1 MIKTNHKIKINNR
14 NYYIFN
20 ENNRTYVKYEGNF
33 VEIFILQNN
42 INNKK
47 GGGDDAKYAFTYQ
60 IRDINNAIEKYEKI
74 FIKRQEK
81 ILYLCVNFI
90 NKIKSTESSINNKFA
105 KMSISSDYDR
115 SRYLTLINKEFY
127 ENLFKKYFIVI
138 MQTINRDSII
148 SEQSELKKIAKYLH
162 FITYD
167 DNEKDKKI
175 NNDFK
180 EFEKI
185 GIDDA
190 IDEIVLKENVNNSLN
205 ELNNLITTFNADK
218 KKIIDTESLK
228 NNVIAIKNKISKW
241 SAPSWQEI
249 LLSTFNEDVE
259 YINDKSE
266 KFKSNEKYLNAILN
280 FLSMESSDI
289 NKFDEKSMDKIK
301 KEVEKALETIKKIPN
316 ESNNDIDIPELINLI
331 ISNIKKLLIN
341 FINKNYSKNISSIQ
355 KLKDNS
361 KKEIEEIIKSI
372 ENYKN
377 VLDTSTTEEIAQ
389 VLKTG
394 SDNINENSSSNASSG
409 NSGSGNASSG
419 NASSG
424 NASSGNAETGNSG
437 SDNSGSDNSVSGNS
451 GSDNSGSGNSES
463 GNAGTGNA
471 ATDKVDENGGDKV
484 DSSVGKTT
492 ITSDIPIYTEDEAE
506 EIRKTRGAY
515 KFWKEKGLDVDVSKI
530 KMEISDDKTSITT
543 WLDDPTSFEPKLA
556 TLEGNDFYLN
566 GNVLKGKELFDYVNN
581 IKKETLKIV
590 TKKGQEEEKYNFS
603 TNEIKGDPEYAST
616 REKGS
621 ASAPEFP
628 TDNFDTSKY
637 TPSELN
643 QRDFAMSLP
652 TKLSDCDKFKKSV
665 DGNKNDGK
673 YNICYAKHKWLERF
687 NKNSTI
693 DCETYPRP
701 SNGLNQSLTESTPG
715 KEQPLCLQIRNTLNR
730 WGTDG
735 TDKKPIREKVEKEK
749 EEKKEKIIQETKIK
763 YDGEK
768 KEEHIRYNIIESI
781 LEGRDLSDEDK
792 AIFEKDFNLPKVNF
806 FGKKSNYQNFL
817 VNLKKEFD
825 NKQPNNLKKEY
836 EKYIAEHNNDKF
848 IIDNYDINST
858 TSTKNSKGHYLLH
871 AFKLF
876 MHWLIKKNIE
886 IYNKIGSDLIY
897 YYNLS
902 ISKYYDD
909 YNMDKDEIRN
919 LIIYHKNP
927 KKINQTVYNLVDHN
941 TVLQNPSLNFYKKQ
955 LLFKPDPSNEC
966 VTNIESPTCK
976 FNSFLDSYNLKKS
989 TRPVVESDA
998 LSYKKMPENRFI
1010 YVGGNDKKYTNK
1022 IYNSQKSKYKVC
1034 GYVTDVEGNMDYFN
1048 KYVKISKI
1056 LEWTSEKKNR
1066 LKFKKNDSIFI
1077 YGGDTQDRGDSDIR
1091 FVNILLKFKEDY
1103 PERVIFIIGNRDA
1116 NKLRIPS
1123 EISEK
1128 YSNYQNFLKKYDNYP
1143 YWEDKSVRITL
1154 RKYLKDNNYELN
1166 VKNRLKYI
1174 VERTMDN
1181 KDGFE
1186 KRRVELSIILKKN
1199 INNISDNDVI
1209 SSFLNSVLPKPKNIT
1224 QSNDNYMLKYL
1235 MQGQLIYIFGEH
1247 IFVHGAINEK
1257 NIGKIPKNKNIIEDI
1272 NVWAKELNDWFH
1284 KELKEYMNNP
1294 KDGGITKKRKAHNII
1309 DYVVPGYNKDITIVY
1324 ANNLKNG
1331 NGAHINK
1338 NVIKHLNKYGIK
1350 NIITGHKPH
1359 GDCPLVIRDKNLT
1372 AVSAD
1377 TSYSNINYLKN
1388 IKGIKDV
1395 KYYNDKR
1402 GKAVSEVLLYSNGD
1416 IRVHGILADNSKYG
1430 YIIKKNKKSPSSSDY
1445 IGLQLNNKYW
1455 VKNVKK
1461 DKYLISYG
1469 KGFDIDEKWVNL
1481 QELKK
1486 LLKKP

>member
-105 KMSISSDYDR
+105 KMSISSDYDM

-148 SEQSELKKIAKYLH
+148 SEQSDLKKIAKYLH

-185 GIDDA
+185 GVDDA

-228 NNVIAIKNKISKW
+228 NNVMAIKNKISKW

-377 VLDTSTTEEIAQ
+377 VLDTSTTEEVAQ

-394 SDNINENSSSNASSG
+394 SDNINENSSSNASSN
-409 NSGSGNASSG
+409 NSSSE
-419 NASSG
+419 NSS
-424 NASSGNAETGNSG
+424 
-437 SDNSGSDNSVSGNS
+437 SGNS
-451 GSDNSGSGNSES
+451 GSDNSGSGNSGSDNSGSGNSGS

-543 WLDDPTSFEPKLA
+543 WLDDPTSFDPKLA
-556 TLEGNDFYLN
+556 TLEGNNFYLN
-566 GNVLKGKELFDYVNN
+566 GNILKGKELLDYVNN

-590 TKKGQEEEKYNFS
+590 TRKGQEEEKYNFA
-603 TNEIKGDPEYAST
+603 TNEIKGAPEYAST

-628 TDNFDTSKY
+628 TEY
-637 TPSELN
+637 TQSELN
-643 QRDFAMSLP
+643 QRNFAMSLP
-652 TKLSDCDKFKKSV
+652 TKLSDCDKFKKGV
-665 DGNKNDGK
+665 NGNKNDDK
-673 YNICYAKHKWLERF
+673 YNICYKKHKWLEGF
-687 NKNSTI
+687 NKSSTI
-693 DCETYPRP
+693 DCKTNPIP
-701 SNGLNQSLTESTPG
+701 SNGLNQSLNESTPG
-715 KEQPLCLQIRNTLNR
+715 KEQPLCVQIRNTLNR

-763 YDGEK
+763 YDEEN
-768 KEEHIRYNIIESI
+768 KEEYRRYNIIESI

-792 AIFEKDFNLPKVNF
+792 AIFEKDFNFSKAII
-806 FGKKSNYQNFL
+806 FGKLQYQNFL
-817 VNLKKEFD
+817 DNLKKNFD
-825 NKQPNNLKKEY
+825 TKQPNSLKTEY
-836 EKYIAEHNNDKF
+836 DKYIAENNNDKF
-848 IIDNYDINST
+848 IIDNYDKST
-858 TSTKNSKGHYLLH
+858 TYTKNSKGYYLLY

-876 MHWLIKKNIE
+876 MHWLIKNNIE
-886 IYNKIGSDLIY
+886 KYNKIGSDLIY

-902 ISKYYDD
+902 ISKYYND
-909 YNMDKDEIRN
+909 YILDKEDKIDKK
-919 LIIYHKNP
+919 LTIYHKTP
-927 KKINQTVYNLVDHN
+927 HKLTDTIYNLVDD
-941 TVLQNPSLNFYKKQ
+941 TKSLQNPSLKFYKKQ

-966 VTNIESPTCK
+966 VTNIENPTCK

-989 TRPVVESDA
+989 TSNPV
-998 LSYKKMPENRFI
+998 FF
-1010 YVGGNDKKYTNK
+1010 YVGGNYKKYTNK

-1034 GYVTDVEGNMDYFN
+1034 TYITDVEGNMDYFN
-1048 KYVKISKI
+1048 KYVNISKVI
-1056 LEWTSEKKNR
+1056 EWTSEKKNR
-1066 LKFKKNDSIFI
+1066 LKFRNDDSIFI

-1123 EISEK
+1123 ELSEK
-1128 YSNYQNFLKKYDNYP
+1128 YSDAQNFLKKYDSYP
-1143 YWEDKSVRITL
+1143 YWEDKTIRVTL
-1154 RKYLKDNNYELN
+1154 RKYLKDNNYDLN
-1166 VKNRLKYI
+1166 AKNRLKYI
-1174 VERTMDN
+1174 IERTMDN
-1181 KDGFE
+1181 NDGFE
-1186 KRRVELSIILKKN
+1186 KRRNELSIILKKN
-1199 INNISDNDVI
+1199 ISKISDNDVI
-1209 SSFLNSVLPKPKNIT
+1209 SSFLNSVLPKPKNAIQT
-1224 QSNDNYMLKYL
+1224 NDNYMLKYL

-1257 NIGKIPKNKNIIEDI
+1257 NIGKIPKNKNTIEDI
-1272 NVWAKELNDWFH
+1272 NVWAKELNNWFH

-1309 DYVVPGYNKDITIVY
+1309 DYVVPGDNNDISVVY
-1324 ANNLKNG
+1324 ANNLRNG
-1331 NGAHINK
+1331 NGVPINK
-1338 NVIKHLNKYGIK
+1338 KVIEQLNKYGIR
-1350 NIITGHKPH
+1350 NIITGHKPY
-1359 GDCPLVIRDKNLT
+1359 GDCPLIIRDRNLK
-1372 AVSAD
+1372 AISAD

-1388 IKGIKDV
+1388 V
-1395 KYYNDKR
+1395 KKNNVNNTNNVDDKR

-1416 IRVHGILADNSKYG
+1416 VRIHGILADNSKYG
-1430 YIIKKNKKSPSSSDY
+1430 YIIKKNNESTSSGSSSTSSASY

-1469 KGFDIDEKWVNL
+1469 KGFDIDEKWINIE
-1481 QELKK
+1481 ELKK